1 MAKRR
6 VSLTHRK
13 QRSVLTDML
22 PFEVPPTFSNRGFY
36 RFLRDNYVEI
46 ENKQLRWVCETDA
59 LDRTMRLLFGINS
72 AEGVTTE
79 VVTEWGKTKIRR
91 SVPIEKCQMA
101 TIPFNFMVSHNLDG
115 RTLSVI
121 HPRNQVAVASFYATH
136 SALII
141 YHTSVSEF
149 SIRRPV
155 SVSRYAYFKD
165 KLHDERLDGVAGL
178 EEEDREYEQLGSYF
192 VYRKYRNIHRFFE
205 SYKYH
210 RSEKKYDAMVQI
222 DVSKCFDSIYTHS
235 LSWAVL
241 GKDQTKF
248 SLRKSNGTFS
258 GHFDALMRHL
268 NHNET
273 NGIVIGPEFSR
284 IFAEIILQ
292 SVDAEVI
299 VRLAKGANLTHKV
312 DYEIFRYVDDFFV
325 FYNEDS
331 TQLKIFET
339 LQQVLKGK
347 KLSINTAKIKYY
359 QKPIITE
366 ITIAKERI
374 STLLN
379 DEVDPACEEE
389 PSVGASLPPE
399 QKLVCAINANRL
411 IIRYKAAIKKAGVT
425 YGDLL
430 NYTFAIVENKLEKLF
445 NAYSASNKADRDSKH
460 LSNALLAIMEFA
472 FFAYSASPKVNHT
485 IRLCR
490 MIATS
495 VDFLHAQGFPYEQKH
510 LLFKYV
516 HDNVMQQLEKNTMSV
531 HREIESLY
539 LLISLSQIGRE
550 YWLPVSVLLRH
561 FLINEKEDKINEEK
575 GKKNYVRPAGFMS
588 HFSITILLS
597 YIKNKV
603 RYKKLKAFVEAHII
617 EKLEYMKA
625 HCRNDAEAL
634 IMLLDLVVCPYISDA
649 TKDSVGLIFGLDAAG
664 LESVQSANGQW
675 FTAWGDKFDLG
686 KELDAKRSRE
696 VY

>member
-36 RFLRDNYVEI
+36 RFLRNNSIEI
-46 ENKQLRWVCETDA
+46 EKGKLRWICDTAD
-59 LDRTMRLLFGINS
+59 LDRTMRLLFGIDPTAVIS
-72 AEGVTTE
+72 TE
-79 VVTEWGKTKIRR
+79 VLTEWGKQKTCRF
-91 SVPIEKCQMA
+91 VPYSKCGMA
-101 TIPFNFMVSHNLDG
+101 TIPYNFRVAHNLDG
-115 RTLSVI
+115 RTLSVV

-136 SALII
+136 SALIL
-141 YHTSVSEF
+141 YHTSISEF

-165 KLHDERLDGVAGL
+165 RLHEERKDAAAGV

-205 SYKYH
+205 SHKYH
-210 RSEKKYDAMVQI
+210 RSEKKYNAMVQI
-222 DVSKCFDSIYTHS
+222 DVNKCFDSIYTHS
-235 LSWAVL
+235 LPWAVL

-248 SLRKSNGTFS
+248 SLVESKATF
-258 GHFDALMRHL
+258 GGQFDTLMQDL
-268 NHNET
+268 NHKET

-292 SVDAEVI
+292 SVDVELITKLAEGEKLV
-299 VRLAKGANLTHKV
+299 HKI

-325 FYNEDS
+325 FYNEE
-331 TQLKIFET
+331 TTRLKIFET
-339 LQQVLKGK
+339 LQEILKSK
-347 KLSINTAKIKYY
+347 KLSINSAKIKHY

-374 STLLN
+374 SALLN
-379 DEVDPACEEE
+379 DEINPMCEEE
-389 PSVGASLPPE
+389 TLAAPSEPPK
-399 QKLVCAINANRL
+399 QHLLCAINANRL
-411 IIRYKAAIKKAGVT
+411 IIRYKSAIKEAGVT

-430 NYTFAIVENKLEKLF
+430 NYTFAIAENKIDKLF
-445 NAYSASNKADRDSKH
+445 KSYIASDKTDRDRERLSK
-460 LSNALLAIMEFA
+460 ALLAIMEFA

-495 VDFLHAQGFPYEQKH
+495 VDFLHAQGLPYELKH

-516 HDNVMQQLEKNTMSV
+516 HDNVLQLLEKNTMSV
-531 HREIESLY
+531 HREVESLY

-561 FLINEKEDKINEEK
+561 FLIKEEE
-575 GKKNYVRPAGFMS
+575 GTGDYFRPAGFMS

-597 YIKNKV
+597 YIKDKV
-603 RYKKLKAFVEAHII
+603 RYAKLKAFVETHII
-617 EKLEYMKA
+617 AKLEYMKA
-625 HCRNDAEAL
+625 HCPNDAETL
-634 IMLLDLVVCPYISDA
+634 IMLLDLVVCPYIGSA
-649 TKDSVGLIFGLDAAG
+649 TKDCIGQLFGLDAAG
-664 LESVQSANGQW
+664 LASVQSSNDQW

>member
-6 VSLTHRK
+6 VLLTHRK
-13 QRSVLTDML
+13 QRAVLTDML
-22 PFEVPPTFSNRGFY
+22 PFEVPPTFSNRGYY
-36 RFLRDNYVEI
+36 RFLRNNSIEI
-46 ENKQLRWVCETDA
+46 ENNQLCWICATND
-59 LDRTMRLLFGINS
+59 LDLTMRLLFGIRQD
-72 AEGVTTE
+72 AVIETK
-79 VVTEWGKTKIRR
+79 VVTEWGKHKTRR
-91 SVPIEKCQMA
+91 SVPVSKCCMA
-101 TIPFNFMVSHNLDG
+101 TIPYNFRVAHNLDG
-115 RTLSVI
+115 RTLSI
-121 HPRNQVAVASFYATH
+121 PHPRNQVAVANFYATH
-136 SALII
+136 SAMII
-141 YHTSVSEF
+141 YHTSVSQF

-165 KLHDERLDGVAGL
+165 KLHEERLDTVAGV

-205 SYKYH
+205 SHQYH

-222 DVSKCFDSIYTHS
+222 DVSKCFDSVYTHS
-235 LSWAVL
+235 LPWAVL

-248 SLRKSNGTFS
+248 KLEESKHTFGGCFDSLMQK
-258 GHFDALMRHL
+258 L

-273 NGIVIGPEFSR
+273 NGIIIGPEFSR

-292 SVDAEVI
+292 SVDTELI
-299 VRLAKGANLTHKV
+299 TQLADEEKLIHKV

-325 FYNEDS
+325 FYNKES

-339 LQQVLKGK
+339 LQVILKSK
-347 KLSINTAKIKYY
+347 KLSINTAKIKHY

-379 DEVDPACEEE
+379 EEIDPLCEEE
-389 PSVGASLPPE
+389 SLADPSAPPK
-399 QKLVCAINANRL
+399 QYLVCAINPNRL
-411 IIRYKAAIKKAGVT
+411 IIRYKSAIKEAGVT

-430 NYTFAIVENKLEKLF
+430 NYTFAIAENKIEKIF
-445 NAYSASNKADRDSKH
+445 KAYVASDKLDRDRNR
-460 LSNALLAIMEFA
+460 LSSALLAIMEFA

-490 MIATS
+490 MISTS
-495 VDFLHAQGFPYEQKH
+495 VGFLHAQRLPYELKH

-516 HDNVMQQLEKNTMSV
+516 HDNVIQQLEKNTMSI
-531 HREIESLY
+531 HREVESLY

-550 YWLPVSVLLRH
+550 YWLPVSVILRH
-561 FLINEKEDKINEEK
+561 FLIEEK
-575 GKKNYVRPAGFMS
+575 KDSGDYFLPAGFFMS
-588 HFSITILLS
+588 HFSITVLLS
-597 YIKNKV
+597 YIKDKV
-603 RYKKLKAFVEAHII
+603 RYAKLKAFVEAHII
-617 EKLEYMKA
+617 AKLEYTKA
-625 HCRNDAEAL
+625 HCPHDAETL
-634 IMLLDLVVCPYISDA
+634 ILLFDLVVCPYISTA
-649 TKDSVGLIFGLDAAG
+649 TKDNIGQIFGLDAAG
-664 LESVQSANGQW
+664 LSSVQSSNDHW

>member
-1 MAKRR
+1 MAKRG
-6 VSLTHRK
+6 VSLTHRQ

-22 PFEVPPTFSNRGFY
+22 PFEVPPTFSNRGYY
-36 RFLRDNYVEI
+36 RFLRNNSIEI
-46 ENKQLRWVCETDA
+46 EKGKLRWVCETAD
-59 LDRTMRLLFGINS
+59 LDQTMRILFGISPNTVI
-72 AEGVTTE
+72 ATE
-79 VVTEWGKTKIRR
+79 VVTEWGKQKTRC
-91 SVPIEKCQMA
+91 SVPINKCQMT
-101 TIPFNFMVSHNLDG
+101 TIPFNFHVAHKLDG
-115 RTLSVI
+115 RTLSVV
-121 HPRNQVAVASFYATH
+121 HPRNQVAVASFYAMH

-165 KLHDERLDGVAGL
+165 KLHEERLDAVAGV

-192 VYRKYRNIHRFFE
+192 VYQKYRNIHRFFE
-205 SYKYH
+205 SHKYH

-222 DVSKCFDSIYTHS
+222 DVNKCFDSIYTHS

-248 SLRKSNGTFS
+248 KLEGSKSTFA
-258 GHFDALMRHL
+258 GRFDDLMQNL
-268 NHNET
+268 NHKET

-292 SVDAEVI
+292 SVDVELI
-299 VRLAKGANLTHKV
+299 TKLAKRENLTHKV

-325 FYNEDS
+325 FYNEES
-331 TQLKIFET
+331 TQLKIFEM
-339 LQQVLKGK
+339 LQEILKSK
-347 KLSINTAKIKYY
+347 KLSINTAKIKHY

-366 ITIAKERI
+366 ITVAKERI

-379 DEVDPACEEE
+379 GEIDPVCEEE
-389 PSVGASLPPE
+389 STTDSSAQPK
-399 QKLVCAINANRL
+399 QNLVCVINANHL
-411 IIRYKAAIKKAGVT
+411 IIRYKSAIKEAGVT
-425 YGDLL
+425 YSDLL
-430 NYTFAIVENKLEKLF
+430 NYTFAIAENKLEKLF
-445 NAYSASNKADRDSKH
+445 KAYVTCDKSDRDRKRLSK
-460 LSNALLAIMEFA
+460 ALLSILEFV

-495 VDFLHAQGFPYEQKH
+495 VNFLHAQSFPYELKH

-516 HDNVMQQLEKNTMSV
+516 HENVMQQLEKNTMNI

-561 FLINEKEDKINEEK
+561 FLIKEEE
-575 GKKNYVRPAGFMS
+575 GTGDYLRPTGYMS

-597 YIKNKV
+597 YIKDKV
-603 RYKKLKAFVEAHII
+603 RYAKLKAFVEVHII
-617 EKLEYMKA
+617 AKLKDMKG
-625 HCRNDAEAL
+625 HCPNDAEAL
-634 IMLLDLVVCPYISDA
+634 IMLLDLVVCPYISTA
-649 TKDSVGLIFGLDAAG
+649 TKDDIGQIFGLDAVG
-664 LESVQSANGQW
+664 ISSVQSSNDHW
-675 FTAWGDKFDLG
+675 FTAWGDKFDLR
-686 KELDAKRSRE
+686 KELDKKRSRE

>member
-13 QRSVLTDML
+13 QRSILTDML
-22 PFEVPPTFSNRGFY
+22 PFEVPPTFSNRGYY
-36 RFLRDNYVEI
+36 RFLRDNSVEF
-46 ENKQLRWVCETDA
+46 EKGQLRWVCKTDA
-59 LDRTMRLLFGINS
+59 LDRTMRLLFGIKAATPIN
-72 AEGVTTE
+72 AEIVN
-79 VVTEWGKTKIRR
+79 EWGKEKTRR
-91 SVPIEKCQMA
+91 SVPYNKCEMA
-101 TIPFNFMVSHNLDG
+101 TIPFNFRVAHNLDG

-165 KLHDERLDGVAGL
+165 KLHEERLDSVAGL

-235 LSWAVL
+235 LPWAVL

-248 SLRKSNGTFS
+248 KLEDSKRTF
-258 GHFDALMRHL
+258 GGRFDALMQNL
-268 NHNET
+268 NHKET

-292 SVDAEVI
+292 SVDVELLKQ
-299 VRLAKGANLTHKV
+299 LAKANLRHKV
-312 DYEIFRYVDDFFV
+312 DYEIFRYVDDFFI
-325 FYNEDS
+325 FYNEES
-331 TQLKIFET
+331 TQLKVFET
-339 LQQVLKGK
+339 LQEILKGK
-347 KLSINTAKIKYY
+347 KLSINTAKIKHYK
-359 QKPIITE
+359 KPIITE

-374 STLLN
+374 SALLN
-379 DEVDPACEEE
+379 DEIDPVCEEE
-389 PSVGASLPPE
+389 LLADPAQPPKK
-399 QKLVCAINANRL
+399 KLVCGINANRL
-411 IIRYKAAIKKAGVT
+411 IIRYKAALKEAGVT

-430 NYTFAIVENKLEKLF
+430 NYTFAIIENKIEKLF
-445 NAYSASNKADRDSKH
+445 NAYIESDKTDRDRKR

-485 IRLCR
+485 IRICR

-495 VDFLHAQGFPYEQKH
+495 VDFVHAQGLPYEQKH

-516 HDNVMQQLEKNTMSV
+516 HDNVMQQLEKNTMSE
-531 HREIESLY
+531 HREVESLY

-561 FLINEKEDKINEEK
+561 FLIQEEEK
-575 GKKNYVRPAGFMS
+575 TGNYIRPTGFMN
-588 HFSITILLS
+588 HFSVTTLLS
-597 YIKNKV
+597 YIKHKV
-603 RYKKLKAFVEAHII
+603 RYAKLKAFVEAEILA
-617 EKLEYMKA
+617 KLQYTKA
-625 HCRNDAEAL
+625 HCPDDTETL
-634 IMLLDLVVCPYISDA
+634 IMLLDLIICPYISSA
-649 TKDSVGLIFGLDAAG
+649 TKDAIGAIFGLDAAG
-664 LESVQSANGQW
+664 LAAVQTTNDHW

>member
-1 MAKRR
+1 MSKRR

-22 PFEVPPTFSNRGFY
+22 PFEVPPTFSNRGYY
-36 RFLRDNYVEI
+36 RFLRDNCIEI
-46 ENKQLRWVCETDA
+46 EKGQLRWICETTD
-59 LDRTMRLLFGINS
+59 LDRTMRLLFGID
-72 AEGVTTE
+72 AATVIATE
-79 VVTEWGKTKIRR
+79 VVTEWGKQKTRR
-91 SVPIEKCQMA
+91 SVPIRKCKMA
-101 TIPFNFMVSHNLDG
+101 TIPFNFRVAHNLDG

-141 YHTSVSEF
+141 YHTSISEF

-165 KLHDERLDGVAGL
+165 KLHEERLDAVAGV
-178 EEEDREYEQLGSYF
+178 EEDDREYEQLGSYF

-210 RSEKKYDAMVQI
+210 RSEKKYDAMVQL

-235 LSWAVL
+235 LPWAVL

-248 SLRKSNGTFS
+248 SLDESKETF
-258 GHFDALMRHL
+258 GGRFDALMQNL
-268 NHNET
+268 NHKET

-284 IFAEIILQ
+284 IFAEIIMQ
-292 SVDAEVI
+292 SVDADLI
-299 VRLAKGANLTHKV
+299 TQLAERANLTHKV

-325 FYNEDS
+325 FYNDES

-339 LQQVLKGK
+339 LQEILKSK
-347 KLSINTAKIKYY
+347 KLSINTAKIKHY

-379 DEVDPACEEE
+379 DEIDPVCEEE
-389 PSVGASLPPE
+389 SPADPSKPPK

-411 IIRYKAAIKKAGVT
+411 IIRYKAAIKEADVT

-430 NYTFAIVENKLEKLF
+430 NYTFAITENKIEKLF
-445 NAYSASNKADRDSKH
+445 KAYVASDKSDRDRKR

-472 FFAYSASPKVNHT
+472 FFSYSASPKVNHT

-495 VDFLHAQGFPYEQKH
+495 VDFLHAQGLPYELKH

-531 HREIESLY
+531 HREVESLY

-561 FLINEKEDKINEEK
+561 FLIEEKEDT
-575 GKKNYVRPAGFMS
+575 GVYVRPAGFMS

-597 YIKNKV
+597 YIKDKV
-603 RYKKLKAFVEAHII
+603 RYAKLKAFLETHII
-617 EKLEYMKA
+617 AKLEYMKA
-625 HCRNDAEAL
+625 HCPDDAETL
-634 IMLLDLVVCPYISDA
+634 IMLLDLVICPYISAA
-649 TKDSVGLIFGLDAAG
+649 TKDNIGQIFGLDAAG
-664 LESVQSANGQW
+664 LSSVQSSNDHW

>member
-22 PFEVPPTFSNRGFY
+22 PFEVPPTFSNRGYY
-36 RFLRDNYVEI
+36 RFLRDNNIEI
-46 ENKQLRWVCETDA
+46 ENGQLRWVCETDG
-59 LDRTMRLLFGINS
+59 LDRTMRLLFGIKGT
-72 AEGVTTE
+72 AVIDTE
-79 VVTEWGKTKIRR
+79 VVTEWGKTKSRR
-91 SVPIEKCQMA
+91 SVPIGKCEMA
-101 TIPFNFMVSHNLDG
+101 TIPFNFRVAHNLDG
-115 RTLSVI
+115 RTLSVV

-141 YHTSVSEF
+141 YHTSVSDF
-149 SIRRPV
+149 SIRHPV

-165 KLHDERLDGVAGL
+165 KLHEERLDSSAGL

-235 LSWAVL
+235 LPWAVL

-248 SLRKSNGTFS
+248 SLDDSKSTF
-258 GHFDALMRHL
+258 GGRFDALMQNL
-268 NHNET
+268 NHKET

-292 SVDAEVI
+292 SVDVELMKQ
-299 VRLAKGANLTHKV
+299 LADGANLTHKV

-325 FYNEDS
+325 FYNKES

-339 LQQVLKGK
+339 LLEILKGK
-347 KLSINTAKIKYY
+347 KLSINTAKIKHY

-374 STLLN
+374 SALLN
-379 DEVDPACEEE
+379 AEIDPFCEEE
-389 PSVGASLPPE
+389 PLADPTKPPN

-411 IIRYKAAIKKAGVT
+411 IIRYKAAIKEAGVT

-430 NYTFAIVENKLEKLF
+430 NYTFAITENKIEKLF
-445 NAYSASNKADRDSKH
+445 KAYVVSDKSDRDRKR
-460 LSNALLAIMEFA
+460 LSSALLAIMEFA

-485 IRLCR
+485 IRICR
-490 MIATS
+490 IIATS
-495 VDFLHAQGFPYEQKH
+495 VDFLHAQGLPYEQKH
-510 LLFKYV
+510 LLFKYI
-516 HDNVMQQLEKNTMSV
+516 HDNVMQQLEKNTMSA
-531 HREIESLY
+531 HREVESLY
-539 LLISLSQIGRE
+539 LLIALSQIGRE
-550 YWLPVSVLLRH
+550 YWLPVSVILRH
-561 FLINEKEDKINEEK
+561 FVIEEEE
-575 GKKNYVRPAGFMS
+575 GTGNYIRPHGFMN
-588 HFSITILLS
+588 HFSITTLLS
-597 YIKNKV
+597 YIKDKV
-603 RYKKLKAFVEAHII
+603 RYAKLKSFIEAHII
-617 EKLEYMKA
+617 AKLEYMKA
-625 HCRNDAEAL
+625 HCPNDAEAL
-634 IMLLDLVVCPYISDA
+634 IMLLDLVVCPYISAA
-649 TKDSVGLIFGLDAAG
+649 TKDAIGFVFGLDAAG
-664 LESVQSANGQW
+664 LASVQSANDQW

>member
-22 PFEVPPTFSNRGFY
+22 PFEVPPTFSNRGYY
-36 RFLRDNYVEI
+36 RFLRDNSIEI
-46 ENKQLRWVCETDA
+46 EKGQLRWVCETDD
-59 LDRTMRLLFGINS
+59 LDRTMRLLFGIDPKAAIS
-72 AEGVTTE
+72 TE
-79 VVTEWGKTKIRR
+79 VVTEWGKQKTRR
-91 SVPIEKCQMA
+91 SVPIGKCHMA
-101 TIPFNFMVSHNLDG
+101 TIPFNFRVAHNLDG
-115 RTLSVI
+115 RTLSVV

-165 KLHDERLDGVAGL
+165 KLHEERLDAVAGL

-235 LSWAVL
+235 LPWAVL

-248 SLRKSNGTFS
+248 SLDESKDTF
-258 GHFDALMRHL
+258 GGRFDALMQNL
-268 NHNET
+268 NHKET

-292 SVDAEVI
+292 SVDAELI
-299 VRLAKGANLTHKV
+299 RFLAEGSNLTHKV

-325 FYNEDS
+325 FYNEES

-339 LQQVLKGK
+339 LQEILKGK
-347 KLSINTAKIKYY
+347 KLSVNTAKIKHY

-379 DEVDPACEEE
+379 DEIDPVCEEE
-389 PSVGASLPPE
+389 PLADPTKPPK

-411 IIRYKAAIKKAGVT
+411 IIQYKAGIKEAGVT

-430 NYTFAIVENKLEKLF
+430 NYTFAITENKIEKLF
-445 NAYSASNKADRDSKH
+445 KAYVASDKTDRDRKRFS
-460 LSNALLAIMEFA
+460 SALLAIMEFA

-485 IRLCR
+485 IRICR

-495 VDFLHAQGFPYEQKH
+495 VDFLHAQGLPYELKH

-531 HREIESLY
+531 HREVESLY
-539 LLISLSQIGRE
+539 LLISLSRIGRE
-550 YWLPVSVLLRH
+550 YWLPVSILLRH
-561 FLINEKEDKINEEK
+561 FLIEEEST
-575 GKKNYVRPAGFMS
+575 GNYIRPSGFMN
-588 HFSITILLS
+588 HFSVTILLS
-597 YIKNKV
+597 YIKDKI
-603 RYKKLKAFVEAHII
+603 RYAKLKAFVEAHII
-617 EKLEYMKA
+617 AKLEYMKA
-625 HCRNDAEAL
+625 HCPNDAETL
-634 IMLLDLVVCPYISDA
+634 IMLLDLVVCPYISTA
-649 TKDSVGLIFGLDAAG
+649 TKDAIGQIFGLNAAG
-664 LESVQSANGQW
+664 LASVQSANDHW

>member
-1 MAKRR
+1 MSKRR

-22 PFEVPPTFSNRGFY
+22 PFEVPPTFSNRGY
-36 RFLRDNYVEI
+36 YHFLQKNSVEI
-46 ENKQLRWVCETDA
+46 EKGRLRWVCETDD
-59 LDRTMRLLFGINS
+59 LNPTMRLLFGIEPK
-72 AEGVTTE
+72 AVIETD
-79 VVTEWGKTKIRR
+79 VVTEWGKKKTRR
-91 SVPIEKCQMA
+91 FVSVGKCEMV
-101 TIPFNFMVSHNLDG
+101 TIPFNFRITHNLDG
-115 RTLSVI
+115 RTLSVV
-121 HPRNQVAVASFYATH
+121 HPRNQVAVANFYAAH

-141 YHTSVSEF
+141 YYTSISEF

-165 KLHDERLDGVAGL
+165 KLHEERLDTVTGL

-192 VYRKYRNIHRFFE
+192 VYKKYRNIHRFFE

-210 RSEKKYDAMVQI
+210 RSEKKYNAMVQL

-235 LSWAVL
+235 LPWAVL

-248 SLRKSNGTFS
+248 SLEASKSTF
-258 GHFDALMRHL
+258 GGQFDALMQNL
-268 NHNET
+268 NHKET

-292 SVDAEVI
+292 SIDVELI
-299 VRLAKGANLTHKV
+299 TQLAKKFQLIHKV

-325 FYNEDS
+325 FYNEES
-331 TQLKIFET
+331 AQLKIFET
-339 LQQVLKGK
+339 LQEILKGK
-347 KLSINTAKIKYY
+347 KLSINTAKIKHY

-379 DEVDPACEEE
+379 EEIDPLCEME
-389 PSVGASLPPE
+389 PLTDPSTP
-399 QKLVCAINANRL
+399 QKKKLVCAINANHL
-411 IIRYKAAIKKAGVT
+411 IIRYKAAIKEAGVT

-430 NYTFAIVENKLEKLF
+430 NYTFAIIENKIEKLF
-445 NAYSASNKADRDSKH
+445 KAYTKSDKTDLDRKR
-460 LSNALLAIMEFA
+460 LSNAILAIMEFA

-485 IRLCR
+485 IRICR

-495 VDFLHAQGFPYEQKH
+495 VDFFHAQSLPYELKH

-516 HDNVMQQLEKNTMSV
+516 HDNVMRQLEKNTMSA
-531 HREIESLY
+531 HREVENLY

-561 FLINEKEDKINEEK
+561 FLINEEE
-575 GKKNYVRPAGFMS
+575 GTGNYIRPSGFMN
-588 HFSITILLS
+588 HFSVTVLLS
-597 YIKNKV
+597 YIKDKV
-603 RYKKLKAFVEAHII
+603 RYTKIKSFVEEHII

-625 HCRNDAEAL
+625 HCPNDAETL
-634 IMLLDLVVCPYISDA
+634 IMLLDLVVCPYISNV
-649 TKDSVGLIFGLDAAG
+649 TKDTIGQIFGLDATG
-664 LESVQSANGQW
+664 LASVQSANDHW
-675 FTAWGDKFDLG
+675 FTVWGDKFDLG

>member
-6 VSLTHRK
+6 VALTHRK

-36 RFLRDNYVEI
+36 RFLRDHSVEI
-46 ENKQLRWVCETDA
+46 EQRTLRWVCDTAD
-59 LDRTMRLLFGINS
+59 LDKTMTLLFGIKPDVVI
-72 AEGVTTE
+72 ETE
-79 VVTEWGKTKIRR
+79 TVTEWGRTKTRR
-91 SVPIEKCQMA
+91 SVPINKCEMV
-101 TIPFNFMVSHNLDG
+101 TIPFNFRVSHNLDG
-115 RTLSVI
+115 RTLSVV
-121 HPRNQVAVASFYATH
+121 HPRNQVAVASFYAAH

-141 YHTSVSEF
+141 YHTAISEF

-165 KLHDERLDGVAGL
+165 KLHEKKLDSATGI

-192 VYRKYRNIHRFFE
+192 VYKKYRNIHRFFE

-235 LSWAVL
+235 LPWAVL

-248 SLRKSNGTFS
+248 SLKESKATF
-258 GHFDALMRHL
+258 GGGFDALMQKL

-292 SVDAEVI
+292 SVDAELLT
-299 VRLAKGANLTHKV
+299 RLAAGANLTHKV

-325 FYNEDS
+325 FYNDES
-331 TQLKIFET
+331 TQFKIFET
-339 LQQVLKGK
+339 LQDVLKSK
-347 KLSINTAKIKYY
+347 KLSINTAKIKHY

-379 DEVDPACEEE
+379 TEISPSCEEE
-389 PSVGASLPPE
+389 PSDDLDKPPQ
-399 QKLVCAINANRL
+399 QKLACAINANRL
-411 IIRYKAAIKKAGVT
+411 IIRYKSAIKESGVT

-430 NYTFAIVENKLEKLF
+430 NYTFAIIENKIDKLF
-445 NAYSASNKADRDSKH
+445 KSFTLSDKTERDRKR
-460 LSNALLAIMEFA
+460 LAGALLAIMEFA

-495 VDFLHAQGFPYEQKH
+495 VEFLHAQGLPYELKH

-531 HREIESLY
+531 HREVESLY

-561 FLINEKEDKINEEK
+561 FLITEDEAT
-575 GKKNYVRPAGFMS
+575 GDYQRSSGFMN
-588 HFSITILLS
+588 HFSVTVLLS
-597 YIKNKV
+597 YIKGKV
-603 RYKKLKAFVEAHII
+603 RYDKLKAFIEAQII
-617 EKLEYMKA
+617 AKLDYMKA
-625 HCRNDAEAL
+625 HCPNDAETL
-634 IMLLDLVVCPYISDA
+634 IMLLDLIVCPYISNA
-649 TKDSVGLIFGLDAAG
+649 TKDAIGQIFGLDAAG
-664 LESVQSANGQW
+664 LASVQNIIDHW
-675 FTAWGDKFDLG
+675 FTAWGDKFNLG

>member
-22 PFEVPPTFSNRGFY
+22 PFEVPPTFSNRGYY
-36 RFLRDNYVEI
+36 RFLRKHNVEI
-46 ENKQLRWVCETDA
+46 ENKKLRWICETNN
-59 LDRTMRLLFGINS
+59 LDLTMQLLFGIDSKAVFSN
-72 AEGVTTE
+72 E
-79 VVTEWGKTKIRR
+79 VVIEWGKEKTYR
-91 SVPIEKCQMA
+91 SVPIKECKMA
-101 TIPFNFMVSHNLDG
+101 TIPFNFRVAHNLDG
-115 RTLSVI
+115 RTLSVV
-121 HPRNQVAVASFYATH
+121 HPRNQVDVARFYATH
-136 SALII
+136 SALIL
-141 YHTSVSEF
+141 YYTSISEF

-165 KLHDERLDGVAGL
+165 KLHEERMDTTVGV
-178 EEEDREYEQLGSYF
+178 EEEEREYEQLGSYF
-192 VYRKYRNIHRFFE
+192 VYKKYRNIHRFFE

-210 RSEKKYDAMVQI
+210 CSEKKYNALMQL
-222 DVSKCFDSIYTHS
+222 DVNKCFDSIYTHS
-235 LSWAVL
+235 LPWSVL

-248 SLRKSNGTFS
+248 SLQDSKVTF
-258 GHFDALMRHL
+258 GGRFDALMQNL

-292 SVDAEVI
+292 SIDAELVTQ
-299 VRLAKGANLTHKV
+299 LAEGQNLTHKV

-325 FYNEDS
+325 FYNDEA

-339 LQQVLKGK
+339 LQEILKSK
-347 KLSINTAKIKYY
+347 KLSINTAKIKHY

-379 DEVDPACEEE
+379 DEINPVCEEE
-389 PSVGASLPPE
+389 PPADPSMPSKQNLACP
-399 QKLVCAINANRL
+399 INTSSL
-411 IIRYKAAIKKAGVT
+411 IIRYKSAIKEAGVT

-430 NYTFAIVENKLEKLF
+430 NYTFAIAENKTEKLLK
-445 NAYSASNKADRDSKH
+445 AYAASDRSDRDRKR
-460 LSNALLAIMEFA
+460 LSNALLAIMEFS
-472 FFAYSASPKVNHT
+472 FFTYSASPKVNHT

-490 MIATS
+490 IITTT
-495 VDFLHAQGFPYEQKH
+495 VDFLHAQGLPYELKH
-510 LLFKYV
+510 VLFKYI
-516 HDNVMQQLEKNTMSV
+516 HDNVMQLLEKNTMST

-539 LLISLSQIGRE
+539 LLICLSKIGRE

-561 FLINEKEDKINEEK
+561 FLIKEDGNTDD
-575 GKKNYVRPAGFMS
+575 YFRPAGFMN
-588 HFSITILLS
+588 HFSITVLLS
-597 YIKNKV
+597 YIKDKV
-603 RYKKLKAFVEAHII
+603 RYDKLRAFVEKHII
-617 EKLEYMKA
+617 AKFEHMRA
-625 HCRNDAEAL
+625 HCNRDAETL
-634 IMLLDLVVCPYISDA
+634 MLMLDLIACPYISVA
-649 TKDSVGLIFGLDAAG
+649 TKESIGRIFGLDAVG
-664 LESVQSANGQW
+664 LSSVQSSNDYW
-675 FTAWGDKFDLG
+675 FTAWGNKFDLG

>member
-22 PFEVPPTFSNRGFY
+22 PFEVPPTFSNRGYY
-36 RFLRDNYVEI
+36 RFLRNNRIEI
-46 ENKQLRWVCETDA
+46 EKRQLRWICETTD
-59 LDRTMRLLFGINS
+59 LDRTMRLLFGIDPK
-72 AEGVTTE
+72 AVIATE
-79 VVTEWGKTKIRR
+79 VMTEWGKKKTRR
-91 SVPIEKCQMA
+91 SVSIGKCQMA
-101 TIPFNFMVSHNLDG
+101 TIPYNFRVAHNLEG
-115 RTLSVI
+115 RTLSVV

-136 SALII
+136 SALIL
-141 YHTSVSEF
+141 YYTSVSEF

-155 SVSRYAYFKD
+155 SVSHYAYFKD
-165 KLHDERLDGVAGL
+165 KLHEERKDAVAGV
-178 EEEDREYEQLGSYF
+178 EEEDWEYEQLGSYF

-205 SYKYH
+205 SHKYH
-210 RSEKKYDAMVQI
+210 RSEKKYGAMVQI

-235 LSWAVL
+235 LPWAVL

-248 SLRKSNGTFS
+248 SLKESKDTF
-258 GHFDALMRHL
+258 GGRFDALMQDL
-268 NHNET
+268 NHKET

-292 SVDAEVI
+292 AVDAELI
-299 VRLAKGANLTHKV
+299 MKLAEGENLTHKV

-325 FYNEDS
+325 FCNEES

-339 LQQVLKGK
+339 LQEILKSK
-347 KLSINTAKIKYY
+347 KLSINTAKIKHY

-374 STLLN
+374 SSLLN
-379 DEVDPACEEE
+379 DEIDPVCEEE
-389 PSVGASLPPE
+389 SLTDPAMPPM
-399 QKLVCAINANRL
+399 QNVVCAINANCL
-411 IIRYKAAIKKAGVT
+411 IIRYKSAIKETGVT

-430 NYTFAIVENKLEKLF
+430 NYTFAITENKIEKLF
-445 NAYSASNKADRDSKH
+445 KVYGESDKSDRDRKR

-495 VDFLHAQGFPYEQKH
+495 VDFLHAQGLPYELKH

-516 HDNVMQQLEKNTMSV
+516 HDNVMQQLEKNTMGV
-531 HREIESLY
+531 YREVESLY

-561 FLINEKEDKINEEK
+561 FLIKEEE
-575 GKKNYVRPAGFMS
+575 GTGGFFRPAGFMS
-588 HFSITILLS
+588 HFSITTLLS
-597 YIKNKV
+597 YIKDKV
-603 RYKKLKAFVEAHII
+603 RYAKLKAFVEAHMIA
-617 EKLEYMKA
+617 KLEYGKA
-625 HCRNDAEAL
+625 RGSDDGERL
-634 IMLLDLVVCPYISDA
+634 IMLLDLVVCPYISTA
-649 TKDSVGLIFGLDAAG
+649 TKDAIGQIFGLDAAG
-664 LESVQSANGQW
+664 LSSVQSSNDHW

-686 KELDAKRSRE
+686 RELDAKRSRE

>member
-1 MAKRR
+1 MTKRR
-6 VSLTHRK
+6 ISLTHRK

-36 RFLRDNYVEI
+36 RFLRNNYIEI
-46 ENKQLRWVCETDA
+46 ENGQLCWICDTDD
-59 LDRTMRLLFGINS
+59 LDQTMRILFGIDPDPKTVI
-72 AEGVTTE
+72 ATK
-79 VVTEWGKTKIRR
+79 VVTEWGNQKTRR
-91 SVPIEKCQMA
+91 SVPIKKCQMA
-101 TIPFNFMVSHNLDG
+101 TIPYNFRVAHNLDG
-115 RTLSVI
+115 RTLSVV
-121 HPRNQVAVASFYATH
+121 HPRNQVEVASFYATH
-136 SALII
+136 SALIL

-155 SVSRYAYFKD
+155 SVSRYVYFKD
-165 KLHDERLDGVAGL
+165 KLHEERKEAVAGV

-235 LSWAVL
+235 LPWAIL

-248 SLRKSNGTFS
+248 CLKESTSTF
-258 GHFDALMRHL
+258 GGQFDALMQGL

-292 SVDAEVI
+292 SVDAELLKKLVE
-299 VRLAKGANLTHKV
+299 RENLVHKV
-312 DYEIFRYVDDFFV
+312 DYEIFRYVDDFFI
-325 FYNEDS
+325 FYNEES
-331 TQLKIFET
+331 THLKIFET
-339 LQQVLKGK
+339 LQEILKFK
-347 KLSINTAKIKYY
+347 KLSINTAKIKHY

-379 DEVDPACEEE
+379 DEINLVREEE
-389 PSVGASLPPE
+389 SLADPSKPPK
-399 QKLVCAINANRL
+399 QNLVCDINANRL
-411 IIRYKAAIKKAGVT
+411 IIRYKSAIKEAGVT

-430 NYTFAIVENKLEKLF
+430 NYTFAITENKIEKLF
-445 NAYSASNKADRDSKH
+445 NAYVESDKSDRDQKR
-460 LSNALLAIMEFA
+460 LSNALLAIMEFT
-472 FFAYSASPKVNHT
+472 FFVYSASPKVNHT

-495 VDFLHAQGFPYEQKH
+495 VDFLHAQRLPYELKH

-516 HDNVMQQLEKNTMSV
+516 HDNVLQQLEKNTMGV
-531 HREIESLY
+531 HREVESLY

-561 FLINEKEDKINEEK
+561 FLIKEEK
-575 GKKNYVRPAGFMS
+575 DTGDYVRSVAGFMS
-588 HFSITILLS
+588 HFSITVLLS
-597 YIKNKV
+597 YIKDKV
-603 RYKKLKAFVEAHII
+603 RYAKLKAFVEAHII
-617 EKLEYMKA
+617 AKLEYKKA
-625 HCRNDAEAL
+625 YCSGDTESL
-634 IMLLDLVVCPYISDA
+634 IMLLDLVVCPYISAA
-649 TKDSVGLIFGLDAAG
+649 TKDAIGQIFGLDAAR
-664 LESVQSANGQW
+664 LSSVQSSNDHW

-686 KELDAKRSRE
+686 RELDAKRSRE